1 MTITLRIILLLAS
14 LLSAAWILLNIK
26 KAKVR
31 IEDSVFWIFFSVVLI
46 LLSVFPDIVIWGAKI
61 TGVQSPVN
69 FVFLTI
75 IFVLLIKLFRMTIRL
90 SQLDSKIQTLTQSLA
105 IKNYN
110 EKQ

>member
-110 EKQ
+110 EKH